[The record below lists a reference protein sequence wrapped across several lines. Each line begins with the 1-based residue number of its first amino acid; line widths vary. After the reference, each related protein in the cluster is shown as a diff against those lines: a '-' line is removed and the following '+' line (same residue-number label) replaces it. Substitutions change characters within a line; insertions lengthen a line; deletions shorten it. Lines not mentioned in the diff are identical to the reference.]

1 MELKDVTKN
10 LRDQNSYRLEQR
22 FKEMMRTNPR
32 YRNLDK
38 ENQKLILDLIS
49 RERQK
54 AMHGI
59 KTSGYTIRQELYH
72 LYQDRIKLGLTYH
85 DLDQIKELLE
95 SFKE

>member
-10 LRDQNSYRLEQR
+10 LKDQTSYRLEQR
-22 FKEMMRTNPR
+22 FKEMMRTSPH
-32 YRNLDK
+32 YRNLDAA
-38 ENQKLILDLIS
+38 NQKLIMDLITKEK
-49 RERQK
+49 RK
-54 AMHGI
+54 AIQGI
-59 KTSGYTIRQELYH
+59 KTSGYTIREELYH